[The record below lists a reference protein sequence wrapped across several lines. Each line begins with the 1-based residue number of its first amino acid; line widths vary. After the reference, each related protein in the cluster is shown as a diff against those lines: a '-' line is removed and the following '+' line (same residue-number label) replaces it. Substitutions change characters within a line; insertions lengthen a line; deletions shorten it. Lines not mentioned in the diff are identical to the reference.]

1 MKSRAETELASEDV
15 KETVGRM
22 GTFLGPFLGLFTRVE
37 QGRHCR
43 TYVEGKLRN
52 LPRRTLEPIATEYGQ
67 NRRPLQR
74 FVGAGAWDD
83 NAIRDE
89 MCRQVAST
97 MGRANGVLIF
107 DGSGF
112 QKTGPHSV
120 GTQRQWCGRLGK
132 EEQCQVG
139 EFLAYASNGSVTL
152 ADCELYLPKSW
163 ADDEARRNQCDVP
176 EEVTF
181 KKGWELAAQL
191 LLGRGQLLP
200 HRWVV
205 GDESYGKPTELR
217 DLLDEKEE
225 QYVLEVVKDAKVRL
239 ARGGGWT
246 RACDWAAALPKSA
259 WSRFTVRD
267 GEKGPIAVRA
277 AKVRVYTPRRK
288 GIPERPEV
296 LLVVHNDRD
305 SKSWTYFA
313 SDTRASLSELVRVGS
328 CRHGVE
334 QALNMGKGDVGLD
347 EYEVRSWVGWHHHMS
362 LSMLALW
369 FLVSEQRTL
378 KKRPRR
384 SPSHRSAGSSRSSS
398 PPPKA
403 LTKLPPR
410 FPISFVATTRR
421 EGVIGPDGVCD
432 RRRGSRRA
440 IRWTESPPVTQCAEP
455 SQFN

>member
-152 ADCELYLPKSW
+152 ADCELYLPK
-163 ADDEARRNQCDVP
+163 
-176 EEVTF
+176 
-181 KKGWELAAQL
+181 
-191 LLGRGQLLP
+191 
-200 HRWVV
+200 
-205 GDESYGKPTELR
+205 
-217 DLLDEKEE
+217 
-225 QYVLEVVKDAKVRL
+225 
-239 ARGGGWT
+239 
-246 RACDWAAALPKSA
+246 
-259 WSRFTVRD
+259 
-267 GEKGPIAVRA
+267 
-277 AKVRVYTPRRK
+277 
-288 GIPERPEV
+288 
-296 LLVVHNDRD
+296 
-305 SKSWTYFA
+305 
-313 SDTRASLSELVRVGS
+313 
-328 CRHGVE
+328 
-334 QALNMGKGDVGLD
+334 
-347 EYEVRSWVGWHHHMS
+347 
-362 LSMLALW
+362 
-369 FLVSEQRTL
+369 
-378 KKRPRR
+378 
-384 SPSHRSAGSSRSSS
+384 
-398 PPPKA
+398 
-403 LTKLPPR
+403 
-410 FPISFVATTRR
+410 
-421 EGVIGPDGVCD
+421 
-432 RRRGSRRA
+432 
-440 IRWTESPPVTQCAEP
+440 
-455 SQFN
+455 